1 MSKSCHVQLRSALL
15 SDLRRVDGRFKSWID
30 PDPASGPLAMSRL
43 KAALLPLLLAPSLAL
58 RVAPV
63 PTTRLR
69 PNDVQQHA
77 PALVMRRSTAP
88 PRMVALPMCPAS
100 GVLSLAVKAGCA
112 TVLAQLSLVAAFRSS
127 SDPVLKQAPGFAAH
141 KLVALALM
149 LYAYARRTQTAD

>member
-1 MSKSCHVQLRSALL
+1 M
-15 SDLRRVDGRFKSWID
+15 
-30 PDPASGPLAMSRL
+30 PRL
-43 KAALLPLLLAPSLAL
+43 KAAALLPLLLAPSLAL

-63 PTTRLR
+63 TTTRLR

-77 PALVMRRSTAP
+77 PALVMRRSTAS

-149 LYAYARRTQTAD
+149 LYAYARRTRTAD

>member
-1 MSKSCHVQLRSALL
+1 
-15 SDLRRVDGRFKSWID
+15 
-30 PDPASGPLAMSRL
+30 MSRL
-43 KAALLPLLLAPSLAL
+43 KAAALLPLLLAPSLAL

-77 PALVMRRSTAP
+77 PALVIGGRSTVP

-149 LYAYARRTQTAD
+149 LYAYARRTRTAD

>member
-1 MSKSCHVQLRSALL
+1 M
-15 SDLRRVDGRFKSWID
+15 
-30 PDPASGPLAMSRL
+30 PRL
-43 KAALLPLLLAPSLAL
+43 QAALLPLLLAPSLAL
-58 RVAPV
+58 RAASV

-77 PALVMRRSTAP
+77 PALVMRRSTA

-149 LYAYARRTQTAD
+149 LYAYARRTRTAD

>member
-1 MSKSCHVQLRSALL
+1 M
-15 SDLRRVDGRFKSWID
+15 
-30 PDPASGPLAMSRL
+30 PRL
-43 KAALLPLLLAPSLAL
+43 QAALLPLLLAPSLAL
-58 RVAPV
+58 RAAPV
-63 PTTRLR
+63 PTMRLR

-77 PALVMRRSTAP
+77 PALVIGGRSTAP

-112 TVLAQLSLVAAFRSS
+112 TVLAQLSLVAVFRIS

-149 LYAYARRTQTAD
+149 LYAYAQRSRTAG

>member
-1 MSKSCHVQLRSALL
+1 MRTCGAHF

-30 PDPASGPLAMSRL
+30 PDPASGLAMSRL
-43 KAALLPLLLAPSLAL
+43 KAAALLPLLLAPSLAL

-77 PALVMRRSTAP
+77 PALVMRSTAP
-88 PRMVALPMCPAS
+88 PRMVALPLCPAS

-149 LYAYARRTQTAD
+149 LYAYARSTRTAD

>member
-1 MSKSCHVQLRSALL
+1 
-15 SDLRRVDGRFKSWID
+15 
-30 PDPASGPLAMSRL
+30 MSRL
-43 KAALLPLLLAPSLAL
+43 KAAALLPLLLAPSLAL

-69 PNDVQQHA
+69 TNDVQQHA

-100 GVLSLAVKAGCA
+100 RVLSLAVKAGCA

>member
-1 MSKSCHVQLRSALL
+1 M
-15 SDLRRVDGRFKSWID
+15 
-30 PDPASGPLAMSRL
+30 PL

-88 PRMVALPMCPAS
+88 PRMIALPMCPAS

-149 LYAYARRTQTAD
+149 LYAYARGLEPRASRRQAGLQLTH